1 MGAMMSGARV
11 VAGVAL
17 QNLSVLLMNQAVFPL
32 FDGVFTYARDVSVV
46 FSAVCLACLSVATM
60 RRPQLVRGRAF
71 DVACALLSLAAFA
84 GLAAAVTHGWAWL
97 LIPCA
102 CVGAVC
108 RSWSSV
114 VVNMAATS
122 LPGGVMPCII
132 AGVLV
137 GSLLDGALAALLP
150 AWAGAALAF
159 VVLPWAMLLLCAR
172 PAERL
177 MDAIASVEPAA
188 DLAITR
194 PASFV
199 PFSSTLYVFQL
210 IVYVTFGFAL
220 RFGETGGSPSFSV
233 FMGTLAVAVL
243 LVVSVAARGRV
254 SLDALCN
261 CVVLA
266 LVAGMALA
274 ATAPGAGGV
283 ATTVLALGN
292 ALNNVFISCM
302 VVMLARRNRYA
313 SLAIFGWTSG
323 ISGLGTTLGAFVG
336 TTANGLVAS
345 DMAGVLSLA
354 IVLLLTLFVGY
365 VLFALRG
372 YSFAAEIGGVVE
384 PAPDAPAV
392 EVAPHG
398 EEQFAARCHQIA
410 QACGLTPRE
419 EEVFAMLARG
429 RNREHIESA
438 LQVSRNTVKAHVKHV
453 YAKLGIHS
461 HQELIDRVEQGD

>member
-1 MGAMMSGARV
+1 M
-11 VAGVAL
+11 VAGVSL

-32 FDGVFTYARDVSVV
+32 FDGVFTYARDMSII
-46 FSAVCLACLSVATM
+46 FSAIFLAGLSVATM
-60 RRPQLVRGRAF
+60 RRPQLVHGRAF
-71 DVACALLSLAAFA
+71 DVACAVLCLVTFA
-84 GLAAAVTHGWAWL
+84 GVMTGVAHDWAWL
-97 LIPCA
+97 LVPCA
-102 CVGAVC
+102 CVAALC

-114 VVNMAATS
+114 VVNMALAS
-122 LPGGVMPCII
+122 APGSVTPCII

-137 GSLLDGALAALLP
+137 GSLLDGALALLP

-159 VVLPWAMLLLCAR
+159 VVLPWVALLLCAR

-177 MDAIASVEPAA
+177 MDAIAAVEPAA

-199 PFSSTLYVFQL
+199 PLSSTLYVFQL

-220 RFGETGGSPSFSV
+220 RFGETGGSPAFNV
-233 FMGTLAVAVL
+233 FLGALAVAIL
-243 LVVSVAARGRV
+243 LVVTVIRQGRM
-254 SLDALCN
+254 SIDALCN
-261 CVVLA
+261 CVVIV

-274 ATAPGAGGV
+274 ATSPGASDT
-283 ATTVLALGN
+283 ATMILAVGN
-292 ALNNVFISCM
+292 AFNNVFISCM
-302 VVMLARRNRYA
+302 VVMLARRKRYA
-313 SLAIFGWTSG
+313 SLASFGWTSG
-323 ISGLGTTLGAFVG
+323 ISGVGATRGAFVG

-345 DMAGVLSLA
+345 DRSETLSLV
-354 IVLLLTLFVGY
+354 IVLLLTLFVAY

-372 YSFAAEIGGVVE
+372 YSFSTEIGGVVE
-384 PAPDAPAV
+384 PAPVAV

-410 QACGLTPRE
+410 QEFGLTPRE

-461 HQELIDRVEQGD
+461 HQELIDRVEQAG